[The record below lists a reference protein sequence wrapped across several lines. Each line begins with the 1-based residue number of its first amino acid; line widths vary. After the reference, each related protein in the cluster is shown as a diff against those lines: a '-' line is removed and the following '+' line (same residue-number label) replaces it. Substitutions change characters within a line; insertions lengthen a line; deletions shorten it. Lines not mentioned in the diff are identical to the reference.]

1 MSHIVI
7 HDDGAGVTQYRP
19 FDELEDAVAH
29 IERLHN
35 EAGVTDARLFALH
48 EVPFSVHAY
57 VKVEIG
63 GEVGS
68 AADPVEVAGSDAPAD
83 VADDAA
89 WADDADIE
97 YVDASALV
105 DDTDPDYV
113 GMAYVDGSALADE
126 IEPGPEPDDGPGLV
140 GEPRRGLFG
149 R

>member
-19 FDELEDAVAH
+19 FDELQDAVAH

-35 EAGVTDARLFALH
+35 QAGVTDARLFALH

-63 GEVGS
+63 GEVSTGEV
-68 AADPVEVAGSDAPAD
+68 AADEAVSDERAD
-83 VADDAA
+83 PDADDTTVE
-89 WADDADIE
+89 WVDDTDIE
-97 YVDASALV
+97 YVDASE
-105 DDTDPDYV
+105 
-113 GMAYVDGSALADE
+113 LAEE
-126 IEPGPEPDDGPGLV
+126 IDPGPEPDDGLGLV